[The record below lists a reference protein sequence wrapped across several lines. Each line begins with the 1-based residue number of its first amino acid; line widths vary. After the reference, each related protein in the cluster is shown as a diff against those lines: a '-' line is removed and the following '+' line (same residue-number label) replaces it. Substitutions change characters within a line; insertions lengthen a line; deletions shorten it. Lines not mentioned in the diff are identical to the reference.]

1 MIRGGVVS
9 LSELQ
14 QDAEI
19 RDMIF
24 APFMGSGKIIVMVD
38 EAEEKRLSPI
48 EQLQM
53 QAMELLVP
61 EKGKVINVNKK

>member
-1 MIRGGVVS
+1 MIRGRVVT
-9 LSELQ
+9 LSELKHLS
-14 QDAEI
+14 DI
-19 RDMIF
+19 RDIIF
-24 APFMGSGKIIVMVD
+24 APLMGTRKIIVMVD
-38 EAEEKRLSPI
+38 EAEEKRLSPM